1 MAAEMTPRK
10 VVAFIRS
17 HGVVLESA
25 QGAEPSLAAHIAGSP
40 IKGNW
45 WSHKKSHQ
53 IFWLTQHVRA
63 SKAVL
68 VCTLA
73 HGKITYIHRRLW
85 PYFVRVSRRFPAHA
99 LDKVQEVHLPSG
111 RHERQD
117 ILFPDWVPQP
127 VFNAVNGI
135 SNAEAAQ
142 KIQHWLQRYGAAKR
156 RNTIVR

>member
-1 MAAEMTPRK
+1 MTPRQ
-10 VVAFIRS
+10 VTDFIRS

-25 QGAEPSLAAHIAGSP
+25 HGAEPSLAAYIAGSP

-45 WSHKKSHQ
+45 WSHAKSHE
-53 IFWLTQHVRA
+53 IFRLTQHVRA

-85 PYFVRVSRRFPAHA
+85 PYFVRIAQQFPAHT
-99 LDKVQEVHLPSG
+99 LDDVQEVHLPSG

-117 ILFPDWVPQP
+117 IPFPDWVPQP
-127 VFNAVNGI
+127 IRKTAQGI
-135 SNAEAAQ
+135 SAEVAAR
-142 KIQHWLQRYGAAKR
+142 KIRNWLQRYGVANP
-156 RNTIVR
+156 RNTTVR